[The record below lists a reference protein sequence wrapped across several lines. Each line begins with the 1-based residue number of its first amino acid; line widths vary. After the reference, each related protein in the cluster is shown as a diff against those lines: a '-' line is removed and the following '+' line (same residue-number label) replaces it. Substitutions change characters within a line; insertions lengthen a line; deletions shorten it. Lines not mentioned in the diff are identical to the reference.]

1 METQHV
7 TEDRLRISS
16 PVAIQP
22 RFREDV
28 RAGLS
33 AARKFLSPRY
43 FYDQYGSE
51 LFEQICKQPEYY
63 VTRTEAALMRQRAA
77 DVLDLVGEC
86 SLVELGSGSSVKT
99 RLFLDEY
106 QRRGYA
112 MHYVPVDISASMLE
126 EAARSLT
133 ADYPRLSIEAL
144 ATDYLNGLASL
155 PPAQRRLVLF
165 LGSNLGNY
173 TDPEQAE
180 LFTQLSAMLQPN
192 DYFLMGLD
200 LRKPVE
206 ILEAAYND
214 TAGVTAAFNLNLLRR
229 INRELSAD
237 FNLAQFTH
245 LAFYN
250 TEQHQVEMHLQSQV
264 AQEVEISDLGLRI
277 AFQPEETIHTEISRK
292 FDAIQVANQLAPYGF
307 ESCARWTDERGWFLM
322 NVYRFTGKR

>member
-1 METQHV
+1 MDTQYV
-7 TEDRLRISS
+7 NGRLRISC
-16 PVAIQP
+16 PVAVQP

-28 RAGLS
+28 LAGLS
-33 AARKFLSPRY
+33 AARKSLPPRY

-51 LFEQICKQPEYY
+51 LFEQICQQAEYY
-63 VTRTEAALMRQRAA
+63 VTRTEAALLQQRAPE
-77 DVLDLVGEC
+77 VLDLVGEC

-106 QRRGYA
+106 QRRGYP
-112 MHYVPVDISASMLE
+112 MDYVPVDISASMLA
-126 EAARSLT
+126 EAAQSLI

-155 PPAQRRLVLF
+155 PPAERRLVLF

-180 LFTQLSAMLQPN
+180 LFTQLATMLQPN
-192 DYFLMGLD
+192 DYFLIGLD

-214 TAGVTAAFNLNLLRR
+214 AAGVTAAFNLNLLRR

-250 TEQHQVEMHLQSQV
+250 HDQHQIEMHLQSQV
-264 AQEVEISDLGLRI
+264 AQEVEVTELGLHVS
-277 AFQPEETIHTEISRK
+277 FQPQETIHTEISRK
-292 FDAIQVANQLAPYGF
+292 FDATEVANQLAPYGF

>member
-1 METQHV
+1 MNTQHV
-7 TEDRLRISS
+7 TGDRLRISS
-16 PVAIQP
+16 PIPVEP

-28 RAGLS
+28 LAGLS
-33 AARKFLSPRY
+33 ADRKSLPPRY

-51 LFEQICKQPEYY
+51 LFEQICEQPEYY
-63 VTRTEAALMRQRAA
+63 VTRTEAALIRQRAA

-86 SLVELGSGSSVKT
+86 SLVELGSGSSAKT

-106 QRRGYA
+106 QRRGYP
-112 MHYVPVDISASMLE
+112 MHYVPVDISASMLQE
-126 EAARSLT
+126 SAGSLI

-155 PPAQRRLVLF
+155 PPARRRLVLF

-200 LRKPVE
+200 LRKPVD

-214 TAGVTAAFNLNLLRR
+214 AAGVTAAFNLNLLRR
-229 INRELSAD
+229 VNRELAAN
-237 FNLAQFTH
+237 FKLARFTH

-250 TEQHQVEMHLQSQV
+250 AELHQVEMHLQSRV
-264 AQEVEISDLGLRI
+264 AQEVEIGNLGLRI
-277 AFQPEETIHTEISRK
+277 AFRPEETIHTEISRK
-292 FDAIQVANQLAPYGF
+292 FDATQVTNQLAPYGF

-322 NVYRFTGKR
+322 NVYRFIGKG